1 MLPALI
7 VFGPPLGAAF
17 TAYSIATLAG
27 VGERDAG
34 IASGLNNTFEQI
46 GGAFGTAVLATI
58 ASAHTHDLLQAHVP
72 VRPALNEGFQLAFT
86 VGIVFPVL
94 GLVASAFLAGRWRRS
109 RRTAVASLEPLP
121 ATAGE

>member
-1 MLPALI
+1 MVTLAYGI

-27 VGERDAG
+27 VGARDAG

-58 ASAHTHDLLQAHVP
+58 ASSHTAGLLAAHVP
-72 VRPALNEGFQLAFT
+72 QRPALNAGFQLAFT
-86 VGIVFPVL
+86 AGIVFPVL
-94 GLVASAFLAGRWRRS
+94 GLVASAFVGARWRR
-109 RRTAVASLEPLP
+109 RGVVTLEPAP
-121 ATAGE
+121 RAS